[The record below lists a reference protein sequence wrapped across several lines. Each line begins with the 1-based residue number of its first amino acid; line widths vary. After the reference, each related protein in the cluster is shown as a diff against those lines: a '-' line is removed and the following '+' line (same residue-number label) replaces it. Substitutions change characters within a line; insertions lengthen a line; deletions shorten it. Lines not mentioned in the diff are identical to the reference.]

1 MPGLGEK
8 KSPPTVR
15 LRKRR
20 PRYLTHKLTDH
31 YYPWQK
37 KFSSIEKE
45 PPNKTYGD
53 NFFEKLCVTL

>member
-1 MPGLGEK
+1 MLGLGEK

-37 KFSSIEKE
+37 KFSFQE
-45 PPNKTYGD
+45 PPNKTYGY